1 MRFASQHMAYIIL
14 NAQLI
19 EILWNFHGI
28 YTANHNIHRLNL
40 RTHTFLHCT
49 GLISKTHIVFFCN
62 WNCLLKI
69 HYVMKFA
76 VWIRKMLKTV
86 TENPADIYLVA
97 VFNYKKY
104 LLSFSAILIQQR
116 YYVESSVTNCLLT
129 TWMNVFSLSVFFH
142 VWTKDF
148 NK

>member
-28 YTANHNIHRLNL
+28 YAANHHIHRLNL
-40 RTHTFLHCT
+40 STFSHCT
-49 GLISKTHIVFFCN
+49 GLISKTHTTLFFCN

-86 TENPADIYLVA
+86 TENSADIYLVA

-129 TWMNVFSLSVFFH
+129 TWMNVFSLFIFF
-142 VWTKDF
+142 VCTKDF